1 MSATTLAMR
10 IKEIMANMSDGIN
23 TKKGI
28 NEYYKNAMMIDNK
41 KTNSKIIKIIAK
53 KINKNPIKDDIIEFP
68 KKSVVLVINNIIDT
82 VSIVQDTTYN
92 KSQFTKDIEKT
103 AELLKNNKINKKE
116 YRSIYNYDDEPS
128 FTTKILV
135 AAYKINKRL

>member
-10 IKEIMANMSDGIN
+10 IKEIMANMPDGIN

-82 VSIVQDTTYN
+82 ISIVQDTTYN

-128 FTTKILV
+128 FTTNILV

>member
-10 IKEIMANMSDGIN
+10 IKEIMANMPDGIN

-53 KINKNPIKDDIIEFP
+53 KINKNPIKDDIIEFI
-68 KKSVVLVINNIIDT
+68 INLII
-82 VSIVQDTTYN
+82 
-92 KSQFTKDIEKT
+92 
-103 AELLKNNKINKKE
+103 
-116 YRSIYNYDDEPS
+116 
-128 FTTKILV
+128 
-135 AAYKINKRL
+135 